1 MDKAIDLPGGNS
13 EPSLLRR
20 LAGFDKTGVWR
31 PSIAAFLS
39 FGFGVFVFFALALVW
54 WVSFD
59 AARDN
64 TNVLTKRVIKTSL
77 QLVQENV
84 EDFLELSENQ
94 ATYLV
99 YLMESKQLD
108 PDNEKETLKVITGAM
123 AGTPWVSGVALF
135 REKGNVTYAAW
146 QEYAYL
152 SAQQSVPPELLD
164 GGDSEKNHAEMKEVT
179 EPVWQGVSWLEKL
192 KKPNLI
198 VQMPVRIDGK
208 YYGFV
213 GVAIGIEGLS
223 QYIREIDDSLG
234 VESFV
239 LVNRKSLLAHGS
251 MARLDSYELSHE
263 KVLPL
268 LADVQEADV
277 AGFWEREGR
286 DIHGFFEDD
295 NPSGRVVEVDGEEI
309 YYFFSSKQDYGFD
322 RITYAIFHPQ
332 DEISD
337 LYERLIYSAVAAGA
351 VMVVTL
357 LALFWIGRSMA
368 RPLLRL
374 TENSEKLARFDLEKA
389 ERLPGTFF
397 KELNVASQS
406 YNSMLSG
413 LHWFGSYVPKKLV
426 AQIIGAG
433 ENGIVSTEK
442 RVSILFTDIVGFT
455 SLSESM
461 SPSEVADMLNEHFNA
476 LGQCIEDQEG
486 VIDKYIGDSVMAFW
500 GAPGDQDD
508 HALRAC
514 QAALNIASALEAINV
529 QRLERGLPAI
539 RIRIGVNS
547 GTVIAGN
554 IGADWRVNY
563 TLIGDSVNAAQRIEA
578 LAKELLPESGDAAT
592 IIVSAET
599 AAQIDASKL
608 GGRLRDLGAHRLR
621 GREEQTE
628 LYQLQVD

>member
-1 MDKAIDLPGGNS
+1 MDKAIKLPGGNTK
-13 EPSLLRR
+13 PPLLRR
-20 LAGFDKTGVWR
+20 LVGFDKTGMWR

-54 WVSFD
+54 WVSFG
-59 AARDN
+59 AAIDN

-99 YLMESKQLD
+99 YLMENKQLD
-108 PDNEKETLKVITGAM
+108 PDNERETLRVITGAM
-123 AGTPWVSGVALF
+123 AGTPWVSGVILF
-135 REKGNVTYAAW
+135 REKGNATYASW

-152 SAQQSVPPELLD
+152 SVQQSIPPELL
-164 GGDSEKNHAEMKEVT
+164 GANSEEIDHAGMKEAT
-179 EPVWQGVSWLEKL
+179 GPVWRGVFWVEEL

-208 YYGFV
+208 YYGFI

-251 MARLDSYELSHE
+251 MAEPGNYELSHE

-268 LADVQEADV
+268 LADVQEANI
-277 AGFWEREGR
+277 AGFWGHEGE
-286 DIHGFFEDD
+286 DIRGFFEDD
-295 NPSGRVVEVDGEEI
+295 NPSGRAVEVDGEEVF
-309 YYFFSSKQDYGFD
+309 YFFSSKQGYGFD
-322 RITYAIFHPQ
+322 HITYAIFHPQ
-332 DEISD
+332 NEIAD
-337 LYERLIYSAVAAGA
+337 LYERLIDSAIVAGI

-357 LALFWIGRSMA
+357 LVLFWIGRSIA

-433 ENGIVSTEK
+433 ENGVASTEK

-500 GAPGDQDD
+500 GAPVDQDD

-514 QAALNIASALEAINV
+514 QAAMSIASSLEAINV
-529 QRLERGLPAI
+529 QRLVHGLPAI

-547 GTVIAGN
+547 GTAIAGN

-578 LAKELLPESGDAAT
+578 LAKELIPDSGDAAT

-599 AAQIDASKL
+599 AAQVDVGEL
-608 GGRLRDLGAHRLR
+608 GCWLRGLGVHRLR

-628 LYQLQVD
+628 LYQLQID